1 MGQMKTYLVG
11 GAVRDRLL
19 GLPPGDRDFVV
30 VGQTPAQMLARGFR
44 AVGRDFPVFLHPG
57 SNEEYA
63 LARTER
69 KSGRGHR
76 GFVVDADP
84 SVTLEDDLRRRDF
97 TINAIAQ
104 DEGGRLVDPLGGV
117 RDLEARVLRHAG
129 PAFAEDPLRVLR
141 AARFMAR
148 FAALGFVVAPE
159 TMRLMRTMVASGEL
173 AELVPERTW
182 QELSRALASATPSAF
197 LRTLHDCGAL
207 AAVLPEVEALY
218 GVPQRAEFH
227 PEVDTG
233 VHVELVCDMA
243 ARLAPGDA
251 VVGFA
256 ALTHDL
262 GKALTPADALP
273 RHIGHEHAGLAPLRA
288 LCGRLKVPTGHRR
301 LAEMACREHLNVH
314 RLAELRDDTVHE
326 LLQRVGE
333 RSHEHC
339 GRRHDQRRA
348 GERDHGRRQPL
359 LAPEPASQPLVKR
372 INGDGQDQGPHHQR
386 QEWRK
391 DLVAQHRQY
400 EYQARTDQHV
410 EEQRRL
416 SLLDRVGLQGR
427 VHRRFSLCADR
438 AFYAHATGT

>member
-1 MGQMKTYLVG
+1 MERMQAYLVG

-30 VGQTPAQMLARGFR
+30 VGQTPGAMLARGFR
-44 AVGRDFPVFLHPG
+44 AVGRDFPVFLHPH
-57 SNEEYA
+57 SHEEYA

-69 KSGRGHR
+69 KSGRGYR

-104 DEGGRLVDPLGGV
+104 DEAGGLVDPFGGV
-117 RDLEARVLRHAG
+117 RDLEARVLRHVGA
-129 PAFAEDPLRVLR
+129 AFAEDPLRILR

-148 FAALGFVVAPE
+148 FAALGFAVAPE
-159 TMRLMRTMVASGEL
+159 TMQLMRTMVASGEL
-173 AELVPERTW
+173 ADLVPERVW

-207 AAVLPEVEALY
+207 AAVLPEVDALY

-227 PEVDTG
+227 PEIDTG

-243 ARLAPGDA
+243 ARLAAGDA

-262 GKALTPADALP
+262 GKALTPAHVLP
-273 RHIGHEHAGLAPLRA
+273 KHVGHEHAGLVPLRA
-288 LCGRLKVPTGHRR
+288 LCERLRVPTGHRR

-314 RLAELRDDTVHE
+314 RLAELRDDTVHDLLLRCDAFRQPRWIAQLAQVCE
-326 LLQRVGE
+326 ADKRGRAGHADDAYPQGAQLQR
-333 RSHEHC
+333 
-339 GRRHDQRRA
+339 
-348 GERDHGRRQPL
+348 L
-359 LAPEPASQPLVKR
+359 LAAALSVRAADLSGRQL
-372 INGDGQDQGPHHQR
+372 QGPALGQAL
-386 QEWRK
+386 RK
-391 DLVAQHRQY
+391 ARIAAIHAARPPP
-400 EYQARTDQHV
+400 QAT
-410 EEQRRL
+410 
-416 SLLDRVGLQGR
+416 
-427 VHRRFSLCADR
+427 
-438 AFYAHATGT
+438 T